1 MSVMEGICL
10 VAIGVAMVELKDG
23 HRFARPGISPG
34 LAALATS
41 AKPATS
47 ASAERLNAATEAD
60 SFRARK

>member
-1 MSVMEGICL
+1 MSIMEGICL

-41 AKPATS
+41 AKPANS
-47 ASAERLNAATEAD
+47 GGAERLNAATEAD
-60 SFRARK
+60 SYGGRK